1 MSTDNR
7 ADLDPAELHRMA
19 TKIALSYARCHNETI
34 DAFPNL
40 FRTAYQGLL
49 SCTEPVQSAK
59 GASAKGAGAKSL
71 NAKVMGKKLN
81 GHAKAS
87 ATAGAHRNGKAT
99 NGYARTSRTDGSTRR
114 FR

>member
-7 ADLDPAELHRMA
+7 ADIDPADLHRMA

-49 SCTEPVQSAK
+49 SCTEAGQSAN
-59 GASAKGAGAKSL
+59 GAPSKSAGAKGL
-71 NAKVMGKKLN
+71 NARGAGKKLN
-81 GHAKAS
+81 GHAKAP
-87 ATAGAHRNGKAT
+87 ATAAAHRNGKAT
-99 NGYARTSRTDGSTRR
+99 NGYARTAQPNGSARR
-114 FR
+114 YR

>member
-49 SCTEPVQSAK
+49 SCTEPAQSAK
-59 GASAKGAGAKSL
+59 GTSAKGA
-71 NAKVMGKKLN
+71 GKKLN
-81 GHAKAS
+81 GHAKAP
-87 ATAGAHRNGKAT
+87 ATATSHRNGKAA
-99 NGYARTSRTDGSTRR
+99 NGYARTSRPDGSARR
-114 FR
+114 YR